1 MKLPEFGVK
10 KPVTTMMIFIAMVVL
25 GFVALPMLG
34 LDLMP
39 DIEIPSVSVITTYK
53 GAGPQE
59 VETRITEPVEEMVST
74 VPKLDELKSVSLEG
88 LSVVTAKFKWGV
100 DLEEATSDVRDKVDI
115 VKKKLPD
122 AADDPILFK
131 FDLAM
136 FPVVIIGVSATESWE
151 KLEHIVDKDICDPL
165 KRIPGVAT
173 ATYRG
178 GMKRQINVELDRTRL
193 EAYGLTPTHV
203 INALALQNL
212 SNPGGHLK
220 SGHMDYLVRTPEEFS
235 SPDEI
240 SQVVIA
246 YHNGTP
252 VHVSDLARVYDGFA
266 EKTHDV
272 LINGKK
278 GMIVMV
284 QKQSGENTVMAAKRV
299 RAALKDIKKN
309 LPPDVKMK
317 IVIDSSDFIQKSINN
332 LRDTII
338 WACIFVFLVVIFFL
352 RNLKASL
359 IVAASI
365 PTSLVIT
372 FLLMYFMGYTINQIT
387 LSSLAIAV
395 GMVVNNAII
404 VLDNIHR
411 HRERGQKANEGAI
424 FGANEMGTPVIASTL
439 TTMAIFV
446 PIVFIGGITSIMF
459 TALAVVVSISL
470 LASLITSLMLV
481 PMLCSKF
488 LDVAEEHTSKTFIAS
503 EKIFTSLEDGYSRWL
518 GSALSNRKTVVVG
531 AGLLLV
537 LTFAVVP
544 LVGSEFMP
552 EQDQSRISANVE
564 LPIGTRFEKTGEA
577 CERINQI
584 LEKDV
589 PELYTYYDRW
599 GVGEMGIGTILGYEE
614 ASNTGNITARLVHK
628 DERNA
633 SPKQIIERIR
643 PMVERIPG
651 AEVRFSVEDP
661 LGGIMFGG
669 GKSLS
674 IDLYGHDLDDS
685 MNYAGAVKT
694 ALLNIEGVKD
704 VEISRKQTKPE
715 LQVIIDRE
723 KASALGLNVTDIAK
737 TVEIF
742 FSGNTDV
749 KYREGGDEYD
759 IEVRLRPE
767 DRIKVEDLRDVFIN
781 TSSGRKIPLSN
792 IAYIKMGRGPTKI
805 ERNDQE
811 RIVTVSGDIYGRDL
825 GSVVADANEALER
838 LPKPPGFSYK
848 FSGAQKEKVEAF
860 RLLIMAA
867 ILGMILVYMVMAS
880 QFESL
885 RDPFIIFLSIPFGLI
900 GVIWILAIT
909 GQRVSV
915 MSFIGLIMLIG
926 IVVNNGIV
934 LISYIGILRQRGKS
948 VRDAVMEGGR
958 ARLRPVLATTLTT
971 ILAMTPL
978 ALSRGEGSEAWVPM
992 ALTVIGGLA
1001 VSTVVTLIFMPTLY
1015 SIFEDWQ
1022 NIMSQFN
1029 GKERP

>member
-1 MKLPEFGVK
+1 MKLPELGVK
-10 KPVTTMMIFIAMVVL
+10 KPVTTLMIFIAMVLL

-74 VPKLDELKSVSLEG
+74 VPKLDELKSISLEG

-100 DLEEATSDVRDKVDI
+100 DLEEATSDVRDKVDV

-136 FPVVIIGVSATESWE
+136 FPVVIIGVSAEESWE

-178 GMKRQINVELDRTRL
+178 GMKRQIKVGLDRTRL

-246 YHNGTP
+246 YHDGTP

-272 LINGKK
+272 LIDGKK
-278 GMIVMV
+278 GMMVMV

-299 RAALKDIKKN
+299 RAALKDIQKS

-352 RNLKASL
+352 RNFKASL
-359 IVAASI
+359 IVAISI

-372 FLLMYFMGYTINQIT
+372 FLLMYLMDYTINQIT

-411 HRERGQKANEGAI
+411 HRERGQKASEGAI

-446 PIVFIGGITSIMF
+446 PIVFIGGITSILF

-488 LDVAEEHTSKTFIAS
+488 LDVASEHTSKTFITS
-503 EKIFTSLEDGYSRWL
+503 EKIFTFLEDGYSRWL
-518 GSALSNRKTVVVG
+518 GSALSNRKTVVVIS
-531 AGLLLV
+531 GLLFV
-537 LTFAVVP
+537 LTLGVMPF
-544 LVGSEFMP
+544 VGSEFMP
-552 EQDQSRISANVE
+552 EQDQSRISARVE

-577 CERINQI
+577 CQEINQI
-584 LEKDV
+584 LEKNV

-628 DERNA
+628 NQRKA
-633 SPKQIIERIR
+633 SPRQIIGRIR

-651 AEVRFSVEDP
+651 ANVRFSMEDP
-661 LGGIMFGG
+661 LARIMFSG

-685 MNYAGAVKT
+685 MDYAGAVKT

-704 VEISRKQTKPE
+704 IEISRKQTKPE
-715 LQVIIDRE
+715 LQVIVDRE
-723 KASALGLNVTDIAK
+723 KASALDLNVTDIAK

-767 DRIKVEDLRDVFIN
+767 DRVKAEDLRDVFIN
-781 TSSGRKIPLSN
+781 TSDGRRVALSN
-792 IAYIKMGRGPTKI
+792 IAKLKMGLGPTKI
-805 ERNDQE
+805 ERKDQE
-811 RIVTVSGDIYGRDL
+811 RVVTVSGDIYGRDL
-825 GSVVADANEALER
+825 GSVVADANVALER
-838 LPKPPGFSYK
+838 LPRPPGFSYR
-848 FSGAQKEKVEAF
+848 FSGAQKEKLEAF
-860 RLLIMAA
+860 RLLVMAA

-885 RDPFIIFLSIPFGLI
+885 RNPFIIFLSIPFGFI
-900 GVIWILAIT
+900 GVVWILAIT
-909 GQRVSV
+909 GQRLSV

-1029 GKERP
+1029 GKESP